1 MRNLWQK
8 WRNLKQNPVYLRE
21 QGHWG
26 EPNPFFTRINRYWPF
41 VAMAAIVFGACG
53 GSSTIFNFFG
63 TSNDELFALY
73 CLICFPS
80 ALLTMLTLYGTFMA
94 PALTAPMIS
103 LEQSGGSWDMLR
115 LTPYSMR
122 SILLAKLF
130 GALSRLKVWWPILI
144 LSGIQLA
151 GLLMTSSIAVGFDV
165 DVAITIFVG
174 ALNGFLRPWA
184 EVILAALIGMFTSM
198 WVRSATTSLAIT
210 YGVVILFRIIN
221 SSLVWVTIFAFIIDD
236 VEGIWVGQFVSTFIY
251 YLVIAGLIY
260 GILWKA
266 DKMFSS

>member
-1 MRNLWQK
+1 MLNAWQK
-8 WRNLKQNPVYLRE
+8 WRDLKQHPVYLRE

-41 VAMAAIVFGACG
+41 IAMAAIVLGACG
-53 GSSTIFNFFG
+53 GASSIFNFFG
-63 TSNDELFALY
+63 TDNEELIALY

-80 ALLTMLTLYGTFMA
+80 ALLAMITLYGTFMA

-151 GLLMTSSIAVGFDV
+151 GLLLTSFAAFSLEPGA
-165 DVAITIFVG
+165 AITILVA

-184 EVILAALIGMFTSM
+184 EVILSALIGMFTSM
-198 WVRSATTSLAIT
+198 WIRSATTALAIT
-210 YGVVILFRIIN
+210 YGVVILFRILN
-221 SSLVWVTIFAFIIDD
+221 SSFIWVAIFTAAIGDI
-236 VEGIWVGQFVSTFIY
+236 EGIWAGQFVSTLIY
-251 YLVIAGLIY
+251 YLVIGGVVY
-260 GILWKA
+260 GIWWKS
-266 DKMFSS
+266 DRMFQE